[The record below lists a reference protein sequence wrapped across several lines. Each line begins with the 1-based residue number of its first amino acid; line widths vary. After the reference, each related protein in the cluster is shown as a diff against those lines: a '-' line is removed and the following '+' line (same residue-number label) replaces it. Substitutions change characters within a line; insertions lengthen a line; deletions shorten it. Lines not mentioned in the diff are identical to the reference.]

1 MGIKSDTKNQKTI
14 LRTEGL
20 KKYFGEVHAVDNVD
34 LRVNHGEILSIIGPN
49 GSGKTTLLNL
59 ISNMVEPDEGKVFFY
74 GKDVTK
80 WAPSKLARMGL
91 VRSFQIVNLFD
102 GMSVIDNMKASVISK
117 FGKTNKPFMK
127 VDKDKEVMERSQQLL
142 ELFKLSDKADSKARD
157 IPHGDRKVLDVAL
170 CFALDPKLI
179 LLDEPTSGVGTSEKT
194 QVIQRI
200 EEAVRK
206 GGVTAVIV
214 EHDMD
219 VVFSYSNKVVAMHRG
234 KILAEGKPKDVKK
247 NEEVIKVVM
256 GES

>member
-1 MGIKSDTKNQKTI
+1 
-14 LRTEGL
+14 L
-20 KKYFGEVHAVDNVD
+20 KKYFGEVHAVDNVA

-102 GMSVIDNMKASVISK
+102 GMSVLDNMKASVISK
-117 FGKTNKPFMK
+117 LGKTNKPFIK
-127 VDKDKEVMERSQQLL
+127 LDKDKEVIEGSHELL

-219 VVFSYSNKVVAMHRG
+219 VVFSYSDKVVAMHRG

-256 GES
+256 GEL